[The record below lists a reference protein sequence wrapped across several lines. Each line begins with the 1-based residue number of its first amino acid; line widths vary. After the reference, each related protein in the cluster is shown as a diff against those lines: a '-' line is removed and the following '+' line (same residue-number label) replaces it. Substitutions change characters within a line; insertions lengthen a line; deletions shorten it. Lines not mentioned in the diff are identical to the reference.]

1 MQLPI
6 VKTQADRWARG
17 AAQPTINLKELNDF
31 VIPLPPFHLLQ
42 QFIALVAR
50 HEKVKAIQGE
60 SLHQADHLFDTL
72 LHQAFTV

>member
-17 AAQPTINLKELNDF
+17 AAQPTINLNELNDF
-31 VIPLPPFHLLQ
+31 V
-42 QFIALVAR
+42 IALVAR